1 MKSEYPLTKANR
13 LRLARA
19 FRNVPRVDISIE
31 CVLEAQ
37 MGKAFVD
44 DPTTPSAFHIQVGP
58 FHYYAGDALG
68 KGGQEMLGDLQPYNL
83 LMSASEGWVDASQKM
98 FGERLVGVDRYSFS
112 SERLSLDH
120 IQQFCRGNIG
130 FYNIEQINQALLAQT
145 WGRDHFIDVSDFE
158 SPDDFLERG
167 IGYYAEKGGEIIG
180 AAYSSLICSTGI
192 EVSLFISEEHRRQGI
207 ALALSAHLLL
217 WCLQKNMEAHW
228 DAANPESCKLAEKLG
243 YIPIGRYRAYYLMT

>member
-1 MKSEYPLTKANR
+1 MTSEYPLTKANR

-44 DPTTPSAFHIQVGP
+44 DPTVPTAFHIQVGP

-68 KGGQEMLGDLQPYNL
+68 KGGQEMLGDFQPYNL
-83 LMSASEGWVDASQKM
+83 FMSASEGWLEAGQKM
-98 FGERLVGVDRYSFS
+98 YGERLVGIDRYSFS
-112 SERLSLDH
+112 SECLSLER
-120 IQQFCRGNIG
+120 IQQFRRGNIASSA
-130 FYNIEQINQALLAQT
+130 IKQIDQALLAQT

-158 SPDDFLERG
+158 SPDDFIERG
-167 IGYYAEKGGEIIG
+167 IGYYAEKDGEIIG

-192 EVSLFISEEHRRQGI
+192 EVSLFVSEEHRRQGV
-207 ALALSAHLLL
+207 ATVLSAHLLE
-217 WCLQKNMEAHW
+217 WCLQNNMDAHW

-243 YIPIGRYRAYYLMT
+243 YIPTGSYQAYYLKP